1 MAGKADALD
10 RLVQVLVALV
20 ALVAL
25 VNGTTMLIDP
35 YGWYQAVPTVR
46 FTGPAN
52 PHFIRDIGLA
62 YLLCGCM
69 LGYGALR
76 PRERLL
82 AAVTGNL
89 WLSAHGVFHIWELA
103 TGICSPD
110 VFLQDAPAVI
120 GPPAIVW
127 MALAIQI
134 SRKRRIDSHSAA

>member
-1 MAGKADALD
+1 MASKADALD
-10 RLVQVLVALV
+10 RLVQVLIALV

-25 VNGTTMLIDP
+25 GNGTAMLIDP

-62 YLLCGCM
+62 YLLCGGM
-69 LGYGALR
+69 LGYAALN
-76 PRERLL
+76 PRGRLL
-82 AAVTGNL
+82 TAATGNL
-89 WLSAHGVFHIWELA
+89 WLSAHGAFHVWEVL

-110 VFLQDAPAVI
+110 VFWRDVPAVI

-127 MALAIQI
+127 IALAIQV
-134 SRKRRIDSHSAA
+134 SRKPLIDSHSLS